1 MPPVAFDSTGP
12 VRFAKGEL
20 GLYFAWGAF
29 SKVDGEDFWDSHG
42 HNMPEDDL
50 VEGAL
55 SLARSGLLK
64 VEHAG
69 DGAGEVPLVMPLTT
83 DIKKALGIES
93 ANSGIV
99 VGFLPDAV
107 TKSAIDAGEITE
119 MSIAGVAFL
128 EAEPVAVAKSTQ
140 PAAATGKRYRLRK
153 PVLNEISVLK
163 HGAHG
168 AGTKIAIAKR
178 AAPHLAPIEA
188 VHISDETA
196 QAAIAKNAD
205 AIRALLAQP
214 AQPAP
219 VAKRAPALTDPTLG
233 HQHLVYD
240 VEVGDGTTSYEVA
253 AGSEYGHCH
262 PFVRLSDGSIS
273 IGEAAGHTHTLTNP
287 ENAAMADDL
296 AKSLT
301 AAQADLTKS
310 RNLVAVAVSLPPEQA
325 SFAKR
330 LQGDA
335 LDAFLAKSDAERAAL
350 AKPVHVAK
358 SGEVYFASDDPRLV
372 SMAKTADAQAEIIAK
387 QAEDAQFAEI
397 SKSAATIPAFG
408 EGAALIVKA
417 IRGHKLTADEQ
428 GKAMA
433 QLATGNASI
442 LSLTKGVGYSGPVP
456 DESSPAAQLDALAK
470 AEQAKTP
477 GLSFAKAYD
486 AVLETPAGAALYAAD
501 QAAKPRATA

>member
-1 MPPVAFDSTGP
+1 MNGGNGIPGASAPAIL
-12 VRFAKGEL
+12 RAL
-20 GLYFAWGAF
+20 GCEVIDIF

-273 IGEAAGHTHTLTNP
+273 IGEAAGHTHTISTA
-287 ENAAMADDL
+287 EEATMADDL

-301 AAQADLTKS
+301 AAQADLAKS
-310 RNLVAVAVSLPPEQA
+310 RSLVAVAVSLPPEQA
-325 SFAKR
+325 AFAKR
-330 LQGDA
+330 LSGDA
-335 LDAFLAKSDAERAAL
+335 LDAYLAKPDAERAAL
-350 AKPVHVAK
+350 ATPVHKSAATGEIYFAGDPRIEIAK
-358 SGEVYFASDDPRLV
+358 SLDAAHVELAKSRDAGEQV
-372 SMAKTADAQAEIIAK
+372 EIA
-387 QAEDAQFAEI
+387 
-397 SKSAATIPAFG
+397 KSAATIPAFG